1 MPTMVQK
8 PDIAVYGAGGETVLV
23 AEVKAKPRSSPEWA
37 ALLRRNLAAHS
48 LPQARY
54 FMVATPDQLYLWA
67 GKPLQSEPVPP
78 DISVGTRELFEPYLS
93 KADVAV
99 SGLSEGG
106 LELIVA
112 AWLNELLG
120 GYGADRLPPSA
131 AEWFRS
137 EGLLDALR
145 GGRLEQN

>member
-1 MPTMVQK
+1 MPTMLQK
-8 PDIAVYGAGGETVLV
+8 PDIAVYGEGGETVLV
-23 AEVKAKPRSSPEWA
+23 AEVKGKPHSSPEWA
-37 ALLRRNLAAHS
+37 ALLRRNLAAYG

-54 FMVATPDQLYLWA
+54 FMVATLDQLYLWA
-67 GKPLQSEPVPP
+67 GKPLQAELVPP
-78 DISVGTRELFEPYLS
+78 DISVDTRPLFEPYLRQ
-93 KADVAV
+93 ADVAADD
-99 SGLSEGG
+99 LSEGG

-112 AWLNELLG
+112 VWLNELLV

-131 AEWFRS
+131 AEWFKS